1 MTGGGALVDTK
12 YLIQVEIKLETL
24 NTPLKYLFGFS
35 SVKMQNKR
43 SKSKVFNTD
52 FVFLIVKTAPS

>member
-1 MTGGGALVDTK
+1 MTGGGALVDIK
-12 YLIQVEIKLETL
+12 YLFQVEIKLETFIS
-24 NTPLKYLFGFS
+24 TLKYLFGFS

-52 FVFLIVKTAPS
+52 FVFLIVKTALS